1 MKTKVKE
8 PFLDK
13 KLLDDFNSLIRSSN
27 IFYESSLHKNK
38 WNLICT
44 VMDRLYS
51 ATDFFNSHGQ
61 PSDSEDNF
69 ILFFV
74 YACIVKDG
82 VYTFYENIYGRKPD
96 TLNNKNFFEDTFIGN
111 EKFFGEGRPTDDVI
125 FEYLRS
131 IVFAHPFETSK
142 SKRSKRTFMEEGEIH
157 ISPWINP
164 QYRWPASGT
173 DSFCI
178 RVYTNKESPSGDIK
192 DIRFSYESLKGY
204 IKERYNLLK
213 IFIDWG
219 KDAIDS
225 QEAEWKQTK
234 IDRSVDNLQII
245 VNAKKIL
252 NDRYIEFYDYE
263 LQLILDYLKYNSG
276 DEKNKKVVNEIIT
289 TIQSSINEICDSVD
303 NIDYEKLSN
312 ILEFLD
318 WMPSNMHQYAH
329 YQLEK
334 TYSYLDV
341 DSKKIIPGSNYE
353 WGLKQAKLFYEEYA
367 KKYVNIDFEQMSN
380 QEIMLLI
387 RASCIIGKI
396 EQNNEQ

>member
-1 MKTKVKE
+1 MEMKTEE

-13 KLLDDFNSLIRSSN
+13 KLLDGFNSLIRSSN
-27 IFYESSLHKNK
+27 IFHKSSSHKNRR
-38 WNLICT
+38 NLIST
-44 VMDRLYS
+44 VLYRLYS
-51 ATDFFNSHGQ
+51 AIDFLNSTAK
-61 PSDSEDNF
+61 PLDSQNNF

-74 YACIVKDG
+74 HACIVKDG
-82 VYTFYENIYGRKPD
+82 IYKFYENIYGKKPEV
-96 TLNNKNFFEDTFIGN
+96 LNNKNFFDDTFIGN

-142 SKRSKRTFMEEGEIH
+142 SKRSKRTFMEEGEAH
-157 ISPWINP
+157 ISPWINL
-164 QYRWPASGT
+164 QYRWPGSGT
-173 DSFCI
+173 DCFCI

-192 DIRFSYESLKGY
+192 DIRFSYESLKSY

-213 IFIDWG
+213 TFIDWG

-225 QEAEWKQTK
+225 QEAEWKK
-234 IDRSVDNLQII
+234 SKVDRSVDNWQII

-252 NDRYIEFYDYE
+252 NDRYIESYDYE
-263 LQLILDYLKYNSG
+263 LQLILDYLKYDCG

-289 TIQSSINEICDSVD
+289 KIQSNINEICDSVD

-318 WMPSNMHQYAH
+318 WEPSNMNQYAH

-334 TYSYLDV
+334 TYSYLDT
-341 DSKKIIPGSNYE
+341 DSKKIIPGSDYE

-367 KKYVNIDFEQMSN
+367 QKYVNIDFVQMSN

-387 RASCIIGKI
+387 RASCIVGKI